1 MPQPAKTRMPGTS
14 NLDGINPTGSIGNYR
29 WVICALLFFATT
41 INYVDRQILSLIKE
55 ILDQELGWSNA
66 DFGRV
71 NGAFQGAYGIGLL
84 CFGWFI
90 DRYGTKIGYAV
101 SIAAWSVAAVG
112 HALVGSVGGFFAARV
127 ALGLG
132 EGGNFP
138 SAIKAIALWFPKR
151 ERAFATSIFNSGTNV
166 GAIVAPALVPWIA
179 FTFGWRAAFIAAGI
193 AGFFWLFL
201 WIPFYDVPAKI
212 KRLTRAERDHIHS
225 DVDEKS
231 ANAVGEKADRG
242 AMAAVF
248 SSRGRSPR
256 AALWGLG
263 LALAGMSLVFAFVV
277 VDLFTVLG
285 RTGEILSIVI
295 LIGWAAVATW
305 ALLALQV
312 RRVHDL
318 GRGGFSIV
326 PSLALGGILAAAL
339 AWLWLRQGIFIPA
352 DWLKML
358 SLLPLPL
365 AAGAFAILGFTNG
378 ASGANRFG
386 PEELEPG
393 LLSHPQT
400 WSFIVAKFMTD
411 PIWWFF
417 LIWLP
422 DYFKKT
428 RGLDIKKSW
437 LHLVTIY
444 AIITVLSIAGGWLTG
459 YLAKRGWT
467 VTRARKTGMFLFA
480 CCVVPI
486 LGVTYVGDWM
496 AVLLIALAGAAHQA
510 WSANLFTTVS
520 DMFPKRAIASVTG
533 LGGLAGAFCGI
544 FFPIYCG
551 KLLDKFT
558 AAGNVTGGY
567 AILFGICAFAYLLTF
582 VVHHLLAPRFELVDL
597 KMTHRT

>member
-1 MPQPAKTRMPGTS
+1 MPQTARTEMPGTTDP
-14 NLDGINPTGSIGNYR
+14 DGRNPTGSMGNYR
-29 WVICALLFFATT
+29 WTICALLFFATT
-41 INYVDRQILSLIKE
+41 VNYIDRQILSLIKE

-90 DRYGTKIGYAV
+90 DRYGTKIGYGV

-112 HALVGSVGGFFAARV
+112 HALVGSVAGFFTARV

-138 SAIKAIALWFPKR
+138 SAIKAVALWFPKR

-166 GAIVAPALVPWIA
+166 GAIIAPALVPWIA
-179 FTFGWRAAFIAAGI
+179 FTFGWRAAFVAAGL
-193 AGFFWLFL
+193 AGFLWLFL
-201 WIPFYDVPAKI
+201 WIPFYDVPDKSR
-212 KRLTRAERDHIHS
+212 RLARAERDFIHS
-225 DVDEKS
+225 DAD
-231 ANAVGEKADRG
+231 AQTADAVGDKAG
-242 AMAAVF
+242 PGMMATFF
-248 SSRGRSPR
+248 SFAGRSSK
-256 AALWGLG
+256 ATLWGLG
-263 LALAGMSLVFAFVV
+263 LALAGLSLVFAFVV

-285 RTGEILSIVI
+285 RTGDIISLVI
-295 LIGWAAVATW
+295 SVCWAAVATW
-305 ALLALQV
+305 GLLALQV
-312 RRVHDL
+312 RRLHDL
-318 GRGGFSIV
+318 DRSASSLTI
-326 PSLALGGILAAAL
+326 SLALGGVLAAAL
-339 AWLWLRQGIFIPA
+339 AWVCLRQGIFSPA

-358 SLLPLPL
+358 SLLPVVL
-365 AAGAFAILGFTNG
+365 AAGAIGVLGFTQG
-378 ASGANRFG
+378 TSGTNRFG
-386 PEELEPG
+386 PETAEPG

-428 RGLDIKKSW
+428 RGLDIRKSW

-480 CCVVPI
+480 CCVLPI

-520 DMFPKRAIASVTG
+520 DMFPKRAVASVTG

-551 KLLDKFT
+551 KILDKFT
-558 AAGNVTGGY
+558 ATGNVTGGY
-567 AILFGICAFAYLLTF
+567 AILFGICAFVYLVTF
-582 VVHHLLAPRFELVDL
+582 AVHHLLAPRFELIDL
-597 KMTHRT
+597 KIPNA